1 MTLKPFF
8 SFKRQQQCF
17 EQKRLKQVLFCTM
30 KGALLKGGTGQT
42 LLNYP
47 PNLQHDN
54 PSKDIWS
61 TDSSSMKDVCV
72 GKG

>member
-1 MTLKPFF
+1 
-8 SFKRQQQCF
+8 
-17 EQKRLKQVLFCTM
+17 M
-30 KGALLKGGTGQT
+30 KGALLKGGTGQN
-42 LLNYP
+42 LLIYP

-54 PSKDIWS
+54 SSKDIWS